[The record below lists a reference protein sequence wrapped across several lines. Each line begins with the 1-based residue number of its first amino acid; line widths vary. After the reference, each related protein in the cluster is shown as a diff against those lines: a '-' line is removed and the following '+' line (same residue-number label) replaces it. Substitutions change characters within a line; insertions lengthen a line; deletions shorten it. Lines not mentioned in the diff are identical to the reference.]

1 MSRCCPSAKSKM
13 LIRVQCFRLPEYLC
27 EGARNRREGE
37 MQSQNLNIDLLVGK
51 KIRLRRQMLKMSQ
64 TTLGHALGVSFQQI
78 QKYEKGLN
86 RVSAGRLMQ
95 ISDILNVPISF
106 FYADIITK
114 QQPPHHHDEV
124 ISSTEEYLLLK
135 RFRTLTSIKQRA
147 ILHLIMDENAS

>member
-1 MSRCCPSAKSKM
+1 
-13 LIRVQCFRLPEYLC
+13 
-27 EGARNRREGE
+27 

-64 TTLGHALGVSFQQI
+64 TTLGHVLGISFQQI

-114 QQPPHHHDEV
+114 QQPPYHHDEV
-124 ISSTEEYLLLK
+124 ISNTEEYLLLK
-135 RFRTLTSIKQRA
+135 RFRTLTTVKRKAFLQ
-147 ILHLIMDENAS
+147 LIMDENAS

>member
-1 MSRCCPSAKSKM
+1 
-13 LIRVQCFRLPEYLC
+13 
-27 EGARNRREGE
+27 
-37 MQSQNLNIDLLVGK
+37 
-51 KIRLRRQMLKMSQ
+51 MSQ

-135 RFRTLTSIKQRA
+135 RFRTLTSINKEPFYSLSWMRMQANTTHERTTFSIKRYALFKA
-147 ILHLIMDENAS
+147 ILPRYECFIFLS

>member
-1 MSRCCPSAKSKM
+1 
-13 LIRVQCFRLPEYLC
+13 
-27 EGARNRREGE
+27 
-37 MQSQNLNIDLLVGK
+37 MQSQNLNIDLFVGK

-64 TTLGHALGVSFQQI
+64 TTLGHALGISFQQI

-114 QQPPHHHDEV
+114 
-124 ISSTEEYLLLK
+124 
-135 RFRTLTSIKQRA
+135 
-147 ILHLIMDENAS
+147 